1 VVEKQSFDSLWVG
14 TELHGK
20 DRGIPKSSEL
30 MKLELGAAER
40 TEFPTDIEGPLHRAT
55 ADSLAGGIW
64 LLRGEW
70 SLRNT

>member
-1 VVEKQSFDSLWVG
+1 MVEKQSFDSLWVG

-40 TEFPTDIEGPLHRAT
+40 TEFPTDIEGPLHRAR
-55 ADSLAGGIW
+55 ADRLGASL
-64 LLRGEW
+64 
-70 SLRNT
+70 